1 MSIHRILVVED
12 SPTEQFVLR
21 EILTRSGYQVALAD
35 SGERALELA
44 RSDPPDLIL
53 MDVVMPGMNGFQ
65 ATRHLRRDRLLGQIP
80 VILCSSKRQET
91 DRAWGL
97 RQGASDYVTKPV
109 READLLGRIRALG

>member
-12 SPTEQFVLR
+12 SPTEQFHLR
-21 EILTRSGYQVALAD
+21 DILTRSGYQVAIAE

-65 ATRHLRRDRLLGQIP
+65 ATRHFRRDRLLSRIP
-80 VILCSSKRQET
+80 VILCSTKSQDT
-91 DRAWGL
+91 DRVWGL
-97 RQGASDYVTKPV
+97 RQGANDYLTKPV
-109 READLLGRIRALG
+109 READLIGRIRALG

>member
-12 SPTEQFVLR
+12 SPTDQLMLR
-21 EILTRSGYQVALAD
+21 EMLTRSGYQVATAD

-65 ATRHLRRDRLLGQIP
+65 ATRQFRRDDKLGQIP
-80 VILCSSKRQET
+80 VILCSSKHQPT

-97 RQGASDYVTKPV
+97 RQGACDYLTKPV
-109 READLLGRIRALG
+109 READLIGRIRALG

>member
-12 SPTEQFVLR
+12 SPTDQFLLR
-21 EILTRSGYQVALAD
+21 EMLTRSGYQVALAD
-35 SGERALELA
+35 TGERALELA
-44 RSDPPDLIL
+44 RNDPPDLIL

-65 ATRHLRRDRLLGQIP
+65 TTRHLRRDRVLGQIP
-80 VILCSSKRQET
+80 VILCSSKRQDT

-109 READLLGRIRALG
+109 RESELIGRIRALG